1 MVSALTRNMRSFI
14 LHEFLSKLKFWLV
27 CFLILQFFLDS
38 LQFPVVT
45 LAVLAKRRVEKVAAR
60 QLATQSATSYHLMC
74 ASFFLQFS
82 IQGLDDSMIQQAIV
96 CNKLSLYVCQFFL
109 EFSILANQSA
119 TNYHLICVSFFL
131 QFQFWQPSL
140 Q

>member
-14 LHEFLSKLKFWLV
+14 LHEFLSKMKFWLV

-60 QLATQSATSYHLMC
+60 QLATYSATSYHLMC
-74 ASFFLQFS
+74 ASFFF
-82 IQGLDDSMIQQAIV
+82 
-96 CNKLSLYVCQFFL
+96 N
-109 EFSILANQSA
+109 
-119 TNYHLICVSFFL
+119 
-131 QFQFWQPSL
+131 FQFKDKMIR
-140 Q
+140 